1 MQKET
6 NKRSRTAPRKPARAT
21 TGPSAQPT
29 PPWHCH
35 VGWPNVA
42 LTLVAVAL
50 IVTGFVLMLPP
61 TDVKNT
67 PGGRYAPAPGPGA
80 FDAVR
85 IRTAPVPCVIGFVLM
100 VPAILYVGRCK
111 GPKASAEADVER
123 HGHAF

>member
-6 NKRSRTAPRKPARAT
+6 NKHTPTATPKSARLTTQHAPQPAR
-21 TGPSAQPT
+21 
-29 PPWHCH
+29 PWHWH

-50 IVTGFVLMLPP
+50 IVVGFVLMLPP
-61 TDVKNT
+61 IDIKNT

-80 FDAVR
+80 FDAIR

-100 VPAILYVGRCK
+100 VPAILYVGLSK
-111 GPKASAEADVER
+111 DTKVSAEAGAER
-123 HGHAF
+123 HKATF